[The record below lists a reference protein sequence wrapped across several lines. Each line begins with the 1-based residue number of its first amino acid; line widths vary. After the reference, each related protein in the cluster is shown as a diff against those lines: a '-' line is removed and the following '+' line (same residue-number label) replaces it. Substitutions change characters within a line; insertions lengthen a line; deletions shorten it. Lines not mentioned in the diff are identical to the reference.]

1 MPGPDEGAWKI
12 ALRRLELM
20 FWSLICPEMII
31 CWACRQWLAAR
42 KLRDEYGGALFGI
55 PELMSLRGLTAV
67 RAGMDKNT
75 WLLST
80 DGGIYAHGW
89 RRKEGR
95 SHS

>member
-1 MPGPDEGAWKI
+1 MHG
-12 ALRRLELM
+12 LVNV
-20 FWSLICPEMII
+20 
-31 CWACRQWLAAR
+31 Q
-42 KLRDEYGGALFGI
+42 
-55 PELMSLRGLTAV
+55 GLTAV

-95 SHS
+95 SHA